1 MSQFSTTRSNV
12 GDLNIEAGVIIDI
25 TAATTGI
32 FSIAQPNGSQGIP
45 DDQGVSADRPAPRFV
60 GGSSRNMVI
69 ETKINDDIPS
79 GWFKQIEKY
88 KWASEVGEFTVEV
101 AADGGLTWSDATD
114 IIMTAPPGS
123 IPLDDRI
130 TCSSYTGSGGIG
142 NSQYTVDLGSATGL
156 VILEF
161 DAYGVPDIFIVEYN
175 GVEVINTGY
184 RGTSGTYDGVVVV
197 VAGPGYG
204 TATFTKSTAS
214 PSTCIVKVLAPFT
227 GTAWEFNLGCPAAG
241 SPPYTPSVTGR
252 KTFTASSTAYGQTLN
267 GGTAFTQSVIYE
279 GKESVT
285 EIEVTCDA
293 LGGVLNFTQNTVTH
307 WSDVSEDY
315 RCDISSA
322 GVATISDHS
331 QVIATRPTV
340 AGLEQYLDPSG
351 SYEATAYGRNTY
363 NNGVEFFASVS
374 MNFTPPLELYTY
386 VKAAVTAGSITGV
399 TGPFSDPT
407 LPANTSGVKIIPIS
421 YSDGAGK
428 VTQFSEGAILWK

>member
-1 MSQFSTTRSNV
+1 MSQFSTTRSNI
-12 GDLNIEAGVIIDI
+12 GDLSIEPGVIIDI

-69 ETKINDDIPS
+69 QAKINDDIPS
-79 GWFKQIEKY
+79 GWFKQVEKY

-101 AADGGLTWSDATD
+101 ADDASITWSDATN

-130 TCSSYTGSGGIG
+130 TCTTLVSSGGTG
-142 NSQYTVDLGSATGL
+142 NREYIVDLGSATGL
-156 VILEF
+156 VTLDF
-161 DAYGVPDIFIVEYN
+161 NAAGVPDIFIVEYN

-184 RGTSGTYDGVVVV
+184 RGVSGTYDGVVVV
-197 VAGPGYG
+197 VAGPGAG
-204 TATFTKSTAS
+204 TASFTKATAS
-214 PSTCIVKVLAPFT
+214 PGKAIVRVVAPFT
-227 GTAWEFNLGCPAAG
+227 GTAWTFNLGCPAAG
-241 SPPYTPSVTGR
+241 APPYTLSGLGR

-267 GGTAFTQSVIYE
+267 GGASFSDSTIYE
-279 GKESVT
+279 GKNLTTSIVL
-285 EIEVTCDA
+285 TCDA
-293 LGGVLNFTQNTVTH
+293 LGGVFTLTQNTVTL
-307 WSDVSEDY
+307 WSTGTLY

-351 SYEATAYGRNTY
+351 LYEATAYGRNTY

-399 TGPFSDPT
+399 TGPFSAPT

-421 YSDGAGK
+421 YSDGDGK
-428 VTQFSEGAILWK
+428 ITQFSEGAILWK